1 MIFVVSEMLVFVEL
15 LVKELFILEND
26 WRSGKKVKIISGT
39 PQNFA

>member
-26 WRSGKKVKIISGT
+26 WQSGKKVKIISGT